1 MADLPRKRQKP
12 RAADLETL
20 TELRTQPKLWAAGEK
35 VDDVPAHT
43 SGPKPNRCVL
53 DVADVELGTGP
64 RPGEALALRW
74 CDHAVLYA
82 PTKPAIAAAIAIV
95 PPIALLAAVHS
106 VAVLARAHTTARLTH
121 ISATAL
127 TILIALAAFR
137 LSFTALRALAISAAV
152 PTSESW
158 LFPIIVEGTMTQA
171 TISLLAFAHSGLRR
185 HPAPL
190 SLDSPTRGTDAESKP
205 PHRSSDS
212 AHDTERHPSSVH
224 TPDTSDPDVRSWAQM
239 AEVICNGDPAHRRD
253 SRLVANVLIRHFTDG
268 RTPTQIA
275 REINLSR
282 SAISRIIGHAT
293 ELLPAE
299 SRAHIHRK
307 QAIPARPH

>member
-1 MADLPRKRQKP
+1 MPQLDSPIVTPQPGSAPDPYPVPVSTDPMAAP
-12 RAADLETL
+12 AGHG
-20 TELRTQPKLWAAGEK
+20 QPK
-35 VDDVPAHT
+35 AHGFFWT
-43 SGPKPNRCVL
+43 VL
-53 DVADVELGTGP
+53 AVSATVSITGN
-64 RPGEALALRW
+64 AT
-74 CDHAVLYA
+74 HTVLYA

-121 ISATAL
+121 ILATAL

-185 HPAPL
+185 HPALPGVACPVR
-190 SLDSPTRGTDAESKP
+190 STPAESKP

-212 AHDTERHPSSVH
+212 AHDADRHPSTVH
-224 TPDTSDPDVRSWAQM
+224 TPDTPEPDVRSWAQM
-239 AEVICNGDPAHRRD
+239 AGVICNGDPARRRD
-253 SRLVANVLIRHFTDG
+253 SRLVTNVLIRHFTDG
-268 RTPTQIA
+268 RSPTQIA

-282 SAISRIIGHAT
+282 SAIGVPAVIAENPTKFGM
-293 ELLPAE
+293 LPG
-299 SRAHIHRK
+299 RR
-307 QAIPARPH
+307 